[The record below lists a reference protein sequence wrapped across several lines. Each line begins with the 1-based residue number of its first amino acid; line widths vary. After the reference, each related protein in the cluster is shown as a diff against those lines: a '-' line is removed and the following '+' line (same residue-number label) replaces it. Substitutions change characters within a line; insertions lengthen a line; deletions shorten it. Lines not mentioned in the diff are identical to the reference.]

1 MKLGN
6 KVIFSGALLI
16 ATSTLGLGASGIYL
30 TYDQGIRAVRED
42 LENLSRLVSE
52 SEDPLSAAF
61 YELSYSDV
69 DVTYVQADG
78 TQTLLQQSSAEPN
91 EPKESIT
98 LDLGYEEK
106 LVISKSVQPVAD
118 LVRSLIPIVL
128 TSAGGFAALA
138 SLFFF
143 LVLRQDSIGL
153 RMLTTQARKIQSGEK
168 ADLVQVSG
176 SEDLRLLSL
185 QLSEM
190 VRELEQNQTN
200 LRDFMYDSSHELK
213 TPLTIIRGY
222 TEILQKDVSDPKTNE
237 KLQKIHAEALK
248 MQNLIADLLF
258 LAQIESEKQ
267 VSIEPVELERILE
280 SALEPY
286 SQLQASRSIE
296 LDLPKDSK
304 VVTDKALL
312 DRFVTN
318 VVSNIYRHTPA
329 GTPFTISARQLES
342 ATEITFDDAGPGLPA
357 EISKRPGTRFHS
369 SRSEQGTGLGLSI
382 MHSIANKLGAQLLFE
397 KSNLGGLRVKLLLPK
412 TES

>member
-1 MKLGN
+1 VKLGN

-30 TYDQGIRAVRED
+30 TYDQGIRAVRAD

-78 TQTLLQQSSAEPN
+78 TQTLLQQSSAVAN

-98 LDLGYEEK
+98 LDLGYDEK
-106 LVISKSVQPVAD
+106 LVISKSIQPVAD
-118 LVRSLIPIVL
+118 LVQTLIPIVL
-128 TSAGGFAALA
+128 TSAAGFAALG
-138 SLFFF
+138 SMFFF
-143 LVLRQDSIGL
+143 LVLREDSIAL
-153 RMLTTQARKIQSGEK
+153 RMLTNQARRIQSGEK
-168 ADLVQVSG
+168 AELVQVSG

-200 LRDFMYDSSHELK
+200 LRDFLYDSSHELK

-222 TEILQKDVSDPKTNE
+222 TEILQKDVSDTKANE

-258 LAQIESEKQ
+258 LAQIESERQ
-267 VSIEPVELERILE
+267 VFIEPVELEQILE

-286 SQLQASRSIE
+286 AQLQESRSIE
-296 LDLPKDSK
+296 IDLPKGLQ
-304 VVTDKALL
+304 VMTDRSLL
-312 DRFVTN
+312 DRYVTN

-329 GTPFTISARQLES
+329 GTPFAFSARQLES
-342 ATEITFDDAGPGLPA
+342 ATEIIFDDAGPGLPA
-357 EISKRPGTRFHS
+357 EISKSPGARFHS

-382 MHSIANKLGAQLLFE
+382 MHTIANKLQAQLSFE

-412 TES
+412 VQS